1 MISSNQFTWKNN
13 YFFTVPYI
21 EKISGFETL
30 TKKFK
35 FHLAFTI
42 LNTLKGFITTG
53 SQIR

>member
-21 EKISGFETL
+21 EKISDDFET
-30 TKKFK
+30 KK

-42 LNTLKGFITTG
+42 INTLKRFIITG